1 MDGEEDIAEADARG
15 ARAARLFLGKLG
27 LPTDAS
33 RQRRY
38 FDATGLPVD
47 ADAPE
52 IRRDIAP
59 IGGAVGVLADKLGLP
74 REREGDDLRLADA
87 VLEAWDKIVDDDL
100 RDKLEPE
107 KFVANMLYVFA
118 RNNTELFE
126 IRRTRIRSLEAK
138 ARKFAVF
145 AKLRQIRLKV
155 K

>member
-1 MDGEEDIAEADARG
+1 MDGEEDIGEADARQAG
-15 ARAARLFLGKLG
+15 AARSFLGKLG
-27 LPTDAS
+27 LPADAT
-33 RQRRY
+33 RRRSF

-52 IRRDIAP
+52 VRRDIAP
-59 IGGAVGVLADKLGLP
+59 IGGAVGVLAGKLGLS
-74 REREGDDLRLADA
+74 REREGGDLRLADA

-107 KFVANMLYVFA
+107 KYVANMLYVFA

-126 IRRTRIRSLEAK
+126 IRRTRVRSLEAK

>member
-1 MDGEEDIAEADARG
+1 MDGEEDIAEADTRG

-100 RDKLEPE
+100 RDKLEPD
-107 KFVANMLYVFA
+107 KFVA